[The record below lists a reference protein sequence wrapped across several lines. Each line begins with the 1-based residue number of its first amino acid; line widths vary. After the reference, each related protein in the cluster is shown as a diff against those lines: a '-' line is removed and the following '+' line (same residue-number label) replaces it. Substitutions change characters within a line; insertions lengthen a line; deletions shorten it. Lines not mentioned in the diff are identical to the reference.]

1 MRTRLIGA
9 LVALLALSATAC
21 SYTTRVEL
29 PTTQPETS
37 RILWDDGTTLASL
50 HAEQNRDDI
59 PFRAMGDYL
68 PTAVVAIE
76 DARYFEHRG
85 VDPRG
90 ILRALTRDVRA
101 GRAAEGGSTITQQYV
116 RAVLLSPERDL
127 RRKVKEAV
135 LAVQLERQ
143 YSKRTILE
151 RYLNL
156 VYFGNGAYG
165 VQAAARTYFGV
176 DAEAL
181 TLAQAAFL
189 AGVIRSPGD
198 YDPYQHPDAARAR
211 RDEVLQLRVGTELVD
226 EVATVAPAPE
236 DVADAV
242 VFLCSARAKPD
253 FVSAMRSCS
262 SHATCPATK
271 STFPSLYPLLYP
283 RGLGQPAGCT
293 GPWLGPMPI
302 RRSARRRRC

>member
-59 PFRAMGDYL
+59 SFRAMGDYL

-143 YSKRTILE
+143 YSKDRKST
-151 RYLNL
+151 RLN
-156 VYFGNGAYG
+156 
-165 VQAAARTYFGV
+165 
-176 DAEAL
+176 
-181 TLAQAAFL
+181 
-189 AGVIRSPGD
+189 
-198 YDPYQHPDAARAR
+198 
-211 RDEVLQLRVGTELVD
+211 
-226 EVATVAPAPE
+226 
-236 DVADAV
+236 
-242 VFLCSARAKPD
+242 
-253 FVSAMRSCS
+253 S
-262 SHATCPATK
+262 SH
-271 STFPSLYPLLYP
+271 
-283 RGLGQPAGCT
+283 
-293 GPWLGPMPI
+293 
-302 RRSARRRRC
+302 